1 MMKLLC
7 SSAFLLTFTALF
19 AACSST
25 TPTGTW
31 RDPEFRG
38 KIHKVYIV
46 GVTSKDINRYQFEDA
61 VSHELQTRGV
71 TAIPSYREGDFPV
84 DLDELKIADHAFANG
99 ADTVLVARVLG
110 NYIGQTD
117 YKIVALEV
125 ILYETKTGNPIW
137 SSKFETVLDRRY
149 DLLFS
154 NFAKAVASDLD
165 KYDLL

>member
-7 SSAFLLTFTALF
+7 SLAFLLTFTALF
-19 AACSST
+19 TACSST

-31 RDPEFRG
+31 KDTDFQG

-46 GVTSKDINRYQFEDA
+46 GVTSKDISRYQFEDA

-71 TAIPSYREGDFPV
+71 TAISSYKDGDFPV
-84 DLDELKIADHAFANG
+84 DLNEQKIANHAFASG
-99 ADTVLVARVLG
+99 ADSVLVARVLG
-110 NYIGQTD
+110 NYTGQAD

-137 SSKFETVLDRRY
+137 SSKFEIALDRRY
-149 DLLFS
+149 ELLFS
-154 NFAKAVASDLD
+154 DFAKAVASDLQ
-165 KYDLL
+165 KNGLL